1 MKRYTELTMDNLVM
15 RGYEQHVDDSMVVV
29 MFHGFTGHKTESS
42 GLFRKLADQLEQAGI
57 STIRYDWFGHGESD
71 LTFDQIRVPL
81 LIRQGN
87 EILDDAFRRYRHVCL
102 LGFSMGG
109 AFAMHLVSN
118 DIDRLILMAPA
129 VNMKHIATDF
139 FTDDGTQTH
148 DVHGFVLHREFAEGF
163 VDLDLMTP
171 LEQYERPILFLQGEQ
186 DMAVSK
192 AQTEALHARLQHS
205 ELMVLE
211 GADHCFSSHDY
222 HMAIASRII
231 TFLKR

>member
-1 MKRYTELTMDNLVM
+1 MDNLVM
-15 RGYEQHVDDSMVVV
+15 RGYEQYVDDAMVVV

-42 GLFRKLADQLEQAGI
+42 GLFRKLADALEQSGI
-57 STIRYDWFGHGESD
+57 SSLRYDWFGHGESD

-81 LIRQGN
+81 LVRQAN
-87 EILDDAFRRYRHVCL
+87 EILDEAFRRYRRVCL

-109 AFAMHLVSN
+109 AIAMHVANN

-129 VNMKHIATDF
+129 QNMKHIATDF
-139 FTDDGTQTH
+139 FTDDDQQTH

-163 VDLDLMTP
+163 IDLDLQTP
-171 LEQYERPILFLQGEQ
+171 MQDYQRPVLLLQGEQ

-192 AQTEALHARLQHS
+192 TQTEALHAALHDS

-211 GADHCFSSHDY
+211 GADHCFSSHAY
-222 HMAIASRII
+222 HMALAARII
-231 TFLKR
+231 AFLNR